1 MQPATS
7 YVDLLI
13 VGAGPSGLTAASWA
27 AKYDMSTKIIDQ
39 KGRRT
44 QSGHADGIQSRTL
57 EILDSFGIVDPILKY
72 GVGDVD
78 MCYWV
83 GKETGSLER
92 VKRDRSDP
100 GRMSRFGQTLLN
112 QGAVEQAFL
121 DHLNSSRDV
130 HIEWHKRAESLH
142 INESRVD
149 DGKDFPVIVG
159 VRRVADNGK
168 QIHIGI

>member
-27 AKYDMSTKIIDQ
+27 AQYDMSTKVIDQ

-44 QSGHADGIQSRTL
+44 PSGHADGIQSRTL
-57 EILDSFGIVDPILKY
+57 EILDSFGIVDPILKH

-83 GKETGSLER
+83 SATRKSHSFAATN
-92 VKRDRSDP
+92 VVTD
-100 GRMSRFGQTLLN
+100 
-112 QGAVEQAFL
+112 
-121 DHLNSSRDV
+121 
-130 HIEWHKRAESLH
+130 
-142 INESRVD
+142 
-149 DGKDFPVIVG
+149 
-159 VRRVADNGK
+159 
-168 QIHIGI
+168 